1 MVGRAEA
8 TTEMSDHND
17 TDAGA
22 GYRTLAACW
31 GEPTDDLVTAV
42 NDGHLSDVFET
53 TTTVTLQA
61 LEREF
66 TRLFVGPGEHPCPPY
81 ESVYRDADAD
91 QSLGP
96 VMGESTRDVERW
108 YREYGIG
115 LDESNSELPDHVTT
129 ELEFIGYL
137 EQTEDPATAEKFR
150 EEHLSQWID
159 EFLNRVETATELP
172 YYRDLVTITRVA
184 ITG

>member
-1 MVGRAEA
+1 MSGRVEA
-8 TTEMSDHND
+8 TTEMSDSTD
-17 TDAGA
+17 TDTGA
-22 GYRTLAACW
+22 TYLTLAACW
-31 GEPTDDLVTAV
+31 GEPTENLVAAV
-42 NDGHLSDVFET
+42 NDGHLSGVFET
-53 TTTVTLQA
+53 TTTVSLEA

-66 TRLFVGPGEHPCPPY
+66 TRLFIGPGEHQCPPY

-108 YREYGIG
+108 YREYGVE

-137 EQTEDPATAEKFR
+137 ERTEDEATAEKFR
-150 EEHLSQWID
+150 EEHLNRWIR
-159 EFLNRVETATELP
+159 EFLDRVEQTTELP
-172 YYRDLVTITRVA
+172 YYRDLATITRVA